1 MPKSPDRP
9 TRTGVSIHALTS
21 EATQLRWKM
30 RQKSNTRMQLETGL
44 STQEFIAKYAGIE
57 PPDLS
62 DIIEAHLEL
71 IERIAHA
78 RWEKLKATHTISR
91 KTLSEIEEKLKEA
104 YSARRSIGT
113 FAYDHMRGLDG
124 EVSTALELYEEVI
137 EFIDYLERSVPA
149 TNR

>member
-78 RWEKLKATHTISR
+78 RWAKLKTTHPISR
-91 KTLSEIEEKLKEA
+91 QTRSEIEEMLKDA
-104 YSARRSIGT
+104 HDARRSIGT
-113 FAYDHMRGLDG
+113 FSYDHMHGLDG
-124 EVSTALELYEEVI
+124 EVMTSLELYEEVI
-137 EFIDYLERSVPA
+137 SIIGSLEKSA
-149 TNR
+149 DNQ